1 MHYKLGLSFKEIFYR
16 IFSRSVNHLNDN
28 CLNLRGP
35 TRIAYEVLSYLVE
48 TTYRSGKINFLKIVL
63 FSTLHFQFSYLL
75 FISYTYNSS
84 FCKLINTNR
93 HVHKCE
99 CVLLWSCNLNIT
111 RTYALPDLNLL
122 FSYPFLSFNVHFT
135 DWLPLIVNLSLSRL
149 FHLYASSLVLATVAS
164 TCSKFV
170 RPTCCIQT
178 NVKSTSLWFFAKQG
192 VCLWMWLRI
201 RKLHKFLTYQH

>member
-48 TTYRSGKINFLKIVL
+48 TTYRSGKINVLKIVL

-75 FISYTYNSS
+75 FISYTYYSS

-99 CVLLWSCNLNIT
+99 CVLIWCCNLNIT
-111 RTYALPDLNLL
+111 QDIRSSRFESTV
-122 FSYPFLSFNVHFT
+122 FLSFSFVQCTFCR
-135 DWLPLIVNLSLSRL
+135 LIAFDS
-149 FHLYASSLVLATVAS
+149 
-164 TCSKFV
+164 
-170 RPTCCIQT
+170 
-178 NVKSTSLWFFAKQG
+178 
-192 VCLWMWLRI
+192 
-201 RKLHKFLTYQH
+201 

>member
-1 MHYKLGLSFKEIFYR
+1 MHYKSGLSFKEIFYR

-35 TRIAYEVLSYLVE
+35 TRIDYEVLSYLVE
-48 TTYRSGKINFLKIVL
+48 TTYQSGKINVLKIVL

-75 FISYTYNSS
+75 FVSYTTTLI
-84 FCKLINTNR
+84 FKLINTNR
-93 HVHKCE
+93 YVHKCE
-99 CVLLWSCNLNIT
+99 CVLIWCCNLNIT

-122 FSYPFLSFNVHFT
+122 FSYPFLSYNVHFT
-135 DWLPLIVNLSLSRL
+135 DWLRLIVNLSLSRL

-164 TCSKFV
+164 TCSEILH
-170 RPTCCIQT
+170 PTCCIPT
-178 NVKSTSLWFFAKQG
+178 NVKSTSLWFFAKKG

-201 RKLHKFLTYQH
+201 RK